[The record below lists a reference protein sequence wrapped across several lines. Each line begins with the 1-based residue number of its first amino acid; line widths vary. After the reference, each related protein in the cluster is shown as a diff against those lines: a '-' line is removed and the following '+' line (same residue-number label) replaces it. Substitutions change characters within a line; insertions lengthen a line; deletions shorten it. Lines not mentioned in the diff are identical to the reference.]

1 MQSVLSATIAA
12 RGELLLSPRVPVQEI
27 DPVLSF
33 LQLLW
38 QLNHALEVRSKRM
51 RAAVGITGPQR
62 FILRLI
68 GERPMISSGE
78 LAKLVRVHPSTT
90 SGVTRRLVAAGLVAE
105 GDDPSDG
112 RRSLYVLTKKGRQL
126 NERRQGTVEEA
137 VARALECLPRDDI
150 EAARKTLT
158 QLAETLDAP
167 PPRARR
173 K

>member
-1 MQSVLSATIAA
+1 MPA
-12 RGELLLSPRVPVQEI
+12 QEI
-27 DPVLSF
+27 DPVLGF

-62 FILRLI
+62 FVLRLI

-90 SGVTRRLVAAGLVAE
+90 SGITRRLVAAGFVAE
-105 GDDPSDG
+105 GADPSDG
-112 RRSLYVLTKKGRQL
+112 RRALYVLTKKGRQL

-137 VARALECLPRDDI
+137 VARALARLSHEDVV
-150 EAARKTLT
+150 AARKTLT
-158 QLAETLDAP
+158 QLAETLEGP
-167 PPRARR
+167 EPRARKR
-173 K
+173 